1 VLILDDGDS
10 WTAVGQPAH
19 GWLAAQVARAWGN
32 EVFARPEP
40 LEDFVLGVSQHD
52 VGWWEW
58 DLRPP
63 LHAPAGRA
71 ASVFEAP
78 MVPRTAL
85 WLGASRRL
93 LSQSPWAALLTSL
106 HATNLYG
113 EGPEAYEPEIASIV
127 STLLAEER
135 VFQDELCAGLG
146 VAHEDAA
153 KLGELLY
160 ALDSLSLALCS
171 GWAARELPPVA
182 GRAIRFEPQADDVA
196 ALDPW
201 PLGVPELEVRVHG
214 RVLHERFSDEHEL
227 YAALDAAP
235 WTPLSWTLR
244 PV

>member
-1 VLILDDGDS
+1 MLIRDDGDS

-19 GWLAAQVARAWGN
+19 AWLAAQVARVWGN
-32 EVFARPEP
+32 ELFAAPEP

-85 WLGASRRL
+85 WLGASRRVL
-93 LSQSPWAALLTSL
+93 TQSPWAALMVSL

-113 EGPEAYEPEIASIV
+113 EGPGAYEPEIASIV
-127 STLLAEER
+127 TELLAGER
-135 VFQDELCAGLG
+135 AFQDELCAGLG
-146 VAHEDAA
+146 VPREDAA
-153 KLGELLY
+153 RLGELLY

-171 GWAARELPPVA
+171 GWPARELPPVA
-182 GRAIRFEPQADDVA
+182 GRAIRFEPQGPDA
-196 ALDPW
+196 ATLDPW
-201 PLGVPELEVRVHG
+201 PLGARGAQVHVHG
-214 RVLHERFSDEHEL
+214 RVMRERFSDER
-227 YAALDAAP
+227 DAVRRSTRRRGRA
-235 WTPLSWTLR
+235 
-244 PV
+244 